1 MDDERKK
8 SLWLAIILGLIIF
21 VSIFTFV
28 WSNFLNQGKLAIHGP
43 APFLVEVFGGQQ
55 LECKNSPCLLS
66 DKIGEKQLIIAKKGF
81 ETLVTEANFKLWRTS
96 ELFITFDVIPYIEE
110 IEDFPET
117 ETSSLEI
124 VFDENA
130 QMQKLIQNSSPIAIV
145 FFPKNL
151 KDPQIFYSEN
161 FALIVDKSHTYKID
175 LIEKTKEE
183 ILALKDVKEG
193 EWSKDGKFFVF
204 TTNENSF
211 YSVLTEQ
218 KIVRTTL
225 NSENSKVSWSE
236 NTLFFITNQIL
247 QSTADSALMPVPTLS
262 AAFTVGTYDPS
273 FNNYEKIYSFPD
285 LTSLPEKFLAA
296 GNGKNLYLQ
305 KDKKKFRIILEKF

>member
-8 SLWLAIILGLIIF
+8 SLWLGIILGLIVF
-21 VSIFTFV
+21 VSAFTFV

-55 LECKNSPCLLS
+55 LECENSPCILS

-81 ETLVTEANFKLWRTS
+81 ETLVTEADVKLWRTS
-96 ELFITFDVIPYIEE
+96 ELFITFEVIPYLEE

-117 ETSSLEI
+117 ETFSLEI
-124 VFDENA
+124 IFDENA
-130 QMQKLIQNSSPIAIV
+130 QMQKLTQNGSPNAIV

-151 KDPQIFYSEN
+151 KEPKIFASEN

-183 ILALKDVKEG
+183 ILTLPDVKAG

-204 TTNENSF
+204 TTTENPF

-225 NSENSKVSWSE
+225 NSENSQVSWSE

-262 AAFTVGTYDPS
+262 AAFTVGIYNPAL
-273 FNNYEKIYSFPD
+273 NNYEKISSFPD
-285 LTSLPEKFLAA
+285 LTSLPEKFLASS
-296 GNGKNLYLQ
+296 NGKNLYLQ
-305 KDKKKFRIILEKF
+305 KDKKNFRIILEKF

>member
-21 VSIFTFV
+21 VSIFAFL
-28 WSNFLNQGKLAIHGP
+28 WSNFLNRGKLAIYGP

-55 LECKNSPCLLS
+55 LECENSPCILS
-66 DKIGEKQLIIAKKGF
+66 DKIGGKQLIIAKKGF
-81 ETLVTEANFKLWRTS
+81 ETLVTEADIKLWRTS
-96 ELFITFDVIPYIEE
+96 ELFIAFDVIPYLEE

-117 ETSSLEI
+117 EASSLEI
-124 VFDENA
+124 VFDENI
-130 QMQKLIQNSSPIAIV
+130 QMQKLIQNSSPQPLV
-145 FFPKNL
+145 LFPKNL
-151 KDPQIFYSEN
+151 KNPQIFASEN
-161 FALIVDKSHTYKID
+161 FALVIEENHTYKID

-183 ILALKDVKEG
+183 ISPLKDLKAG

-204 TTNENSF
+204 TTNENPF

-247 QSTADSALMPVPTLS
+247 QSTEDSALMPLSTLS
-262 AAFTVGTYDPS
+262 AAFTVGTYNPS

-285 LTSLPEKFLAA
+285 ISALPEKFLASS
-296 GNGKNLYLQ
+296 NGKNLYLQ
-305 KDKKKFRIILEKF
+305 KDKKNFRIILEKF